1 MGDQKRVGV
10 VRVDGV
16 QDHPTEFRDVTAAV
30 IVAFGAGGQVHMHCS
45 VPPEMLADVC
55 EAILERYRRPQ
66 LRAMFRNAD
75 AQALQTKILPA
86 SIIPGGA

>member
-1 MGDQKRVGV
+1 MGEQKRVGV

-16 QDHPTEFRDVTAAV
+16 QAQPIEFRDVTAAV
-30 IVAFGAGGQVHMHCS
+30 VVVLGAGGQVHMHCS
-45 VPPEMLADVC
+45 IPPEMLADVC

-75 AQALQTKILPA
+75 AKALQTKILPA